1 MSKRPALEPLEEMYD
16 APSPAPK
23 RAKVEDEEMESPQ
36 PDGATSNGHLMS
48 PREQYRDK
56 VDITGAY
63 DEEHAELLDEEVGAA
78 LLTME
83 RKSFA
88 NDGSVVE
95 FGYHVYRASR
105 YSFEVTLVDS

>member
-63 DEEHAELLDEEVGAA
+63 DEEHAELEEAGQ
-78 LLTME
+78 LPT
-83 RKSFA
+83 
-88 NDGSVVE
+88 
-95 FGYHVYRASR
+95 
-105 YSFEVTLVDS
+105 VTLDDEGVPSPRPLAPDSWGSLPW